1 MRPSAA
7 RPAAAPASPQLNLL
21 SCASTAPT
29 AALAWTFSGGA
40 FSLRSAPSQ
49 CATYDPAST
58 NLIMQPCAAGVPE
71 QAFALRADGTIFSP
85 STGLCWDAQ
94 YYSNSS
100 GGGLGLYTCFPSQ
113 RWDIFSFSAQSGQL
127 SYNSSAGLC
136 VNGGFAPPPLPTPQQ
151 LAWMG
156 YEVSLMISFDI
167 ITSLTE
173 VPNPQ
178 HFCIQAGGDSGFPL
192 PPATRFAPSS
202 DVDFTQS
209 WMAAA
214 AAADARY
221 TLLVASHCSGFFQW
235 QSNVTLPDGSPYPYT
250 VAQSNWK
257 GGKGDVVA
265 DYVASS
271 RAAGLPFGFYLTV
284 RGAVGGAS
292 QRCAPPPPYRP
303 HPHWLPLHAHA
314 TRATTAVELQLLV
327 QLGALWLCQAAPAA
341 RADQRD

>member
-1 MRPSAA
+1 MRASAA
-7 RPAAAPASPQLNLL
+7 ALCLLGCAAAAAAPPTQLNLQP
-21 SCASTAPT
+21 CASAAPT
-29 AALAWTFSGGA
+29 VALAWTFQAGA

-49 CATYDPAST
+49 CATYDPATT
-58 NLIMQPCAAGVPE
+58 NLLVQPCAAGLAA

-100 GGGLGLYTCFPSQ
+100 GGGLGLYTCYPSQ
-113 RWDIFSFSAQSGQL
+113 RWDVFSYSAASGQL
-127 SYNSSAGLC
+127 AYNSSAGLC
-136 VNGGFAPPPLPTPQQ
+136 VSGGVPPPPLPTAQQ
-151 LAWMG
+151 LAWMD
-156 YEVSLMISFDI
+156 YEVSLMVSFDI

-178 HFCIQAGGDSGFPL
+178 HFCIQAGGDSGFPV

-209 WMAAA
+209 WVAAGRA
-214 AAADARY
+214 AEARY

-250 VAQSNWK
+250 VAQSAWK

-271 RAAGLPFGFYLTV
+271 RGAGLPFGFYLTV
-284 RGAVGGAS
+284 RGAVGGAARRRAPQPHPQS
-292 QRCAPPPPYRP
+292 TSPPPAPR
-303 HPHWLPLHAHA
+303 
-314 TRATTAVELQLLV
+314 TRTCTRNTRKHAVEL
-327 QLGALWLCQAAPAA
+327 
-341 RADQRD
+341 